1 MPISYGKPANKDEIK
16 VLEGKLKVSLPED
29 YKEFLRLKN
38 GFVVKS
44 PDFCEL
50 EYEGVD
56 EGFIAFYA
64 LFGINM
70 KNPNHDIFRQNEN
83 FLNELDF
90 IDDKLIIGNDPGGN
104 FYLILNGS
112 ESQGVYYWD
121 RTHLHAEDDIQA
133 FELAEQN
140 ECGNIYKI
148 SNDFTAFYERI
159 FDSSL
164 GTGMNLTIDQ

>member
-1 MPISYGKPANKDEIK
+1 MPISCGKPANKDEIK
-16 VLEGKLKVSLPED
+16 FMEGKFKVSLPED

-70 KNPNHDIFRQNEN
+70 KNPNHDIFRQNEI
-83 FLNELDF
+83 FLSELDF
-90 IDDKLIIGNDPGGN
+90 IDDKLIIGDDPGGN

-112 ESQGVYYWD
+112 ERQGVYYWD
-121 RTHLHAEDDIQA
+121 RTHLHAEDYIQK
-133 FELAEQN
+133 FEFSEKN
-140 ECGNIYKI
+140 ECGNIYRI
-148 SNDFTAFYERI
+148 SNDFNDFYERI
-159 FDSSL
+159 CDSSL
-164 GTGMNLTIDQ
+164 GTGMNVTIDL

>member
-1 MPISYGKPANKDEIK
+1 
-16 VLEGKLKVSLPED
+16 
-29 YKEFLRLKN
+29 
-38 GFVVKS
+38 
-44 PDFCEL
+44 L

-56 EGFIAFYA
+56 DRVIAFYA

-90 IDDKLIIGNDPGGN
+90 IDAKLIIGDDPGGN

-121 RTHLHAEDDIQA
+121 RTHLHAEDDIQL
-133 FELAEQN
+133 FETPEQN
-140 ECGNIYKI
+140 GCGNIYKI
-148 SNDFTAFYERI
+148 TNSFTEFYKEI
-159 FDSSL
+159 CEAYPDA
-164 GTGMNLTIDQ
+164 GMNLTVDL

>member
-16 VLEGKLKVSLPED
+16 VLERKFKISLPED

-56 EGFIAFYA
+56 DGVIAFYA

-90 IDDKLIIGNDPGGN
+90 IDAKLIIGDDP
-104 FYLILNGS
+104 
-112 ESQGVYYWD
+112 EV
-121 RTHLHAEDDIQA
+121 T
-133 FELAEQN
+133 
-140 ECGNIYKI
+140 
-148 SNDFTAFYERI
+148 FTLY
-159 FDSSL
+159 
-164 GTGMNLTIDQ
+164 